1 MELNQFSKEAL
12 SAFYADCKAAYADF
26 MAQDLKLDM
35 SRGKPSPKQL
45 DLSAE
50 LLGCVT
56 NADMAGEAGDYRNYG
71 ILDGIPE
78 AKRLFAP
85 MLGVKPE
92 ELFLL
97 GNASL
102 QAMYMVISYAYSHGL
117 RRHTPWGRLDKVK
130 FLCPVPGYDRHFK
143 ITEFF
148 GAEMINIPMTAEGPD
163 MDMVEKLV
171 AEDDAVKGIW
181 CVPQY
186 SNPTGISYSD
196 EVVKRFANLNPA
208 AKDFRIFWDNA
219 YCIHHLC
226 DNPSRILNIMEECR
240 KNGREDM
247 VIQFAS
253 TAKVTFAGAGVC
265 MMAASEA
272 NLADLTKGLSCFTIC
287 FDKTNQMRHVK
298 FFDGKF
304 ENIEK
309 HMEKH
314 RALME
319 PKFRIVLDVLNKEL
333 APLGIGEWTEPK
345 GGYFVSFNA
354 PKGCAKRIVHLCK
367 KAGVVLTGAGA
378 AFPYGVD
385 PEDRNIRIAPSY
397 PEAEELE
404 QAMALFVLCAKMAA
418 AEELMGKRK

>member
-1 MELNQFSKEAL
+1 MELKNYSKAEL
-12 SAFYADCKAAYADF
+12 SAFYDECKAAYADF
-26 MAQDLKLDM
+26 QAQGLKLDM

-45 DLSAE
+45 DLSAG
-50 LLGCVT
+50 LLNCVT
-56 NADMAGEAGDYRNYG
+56 NEDMIGEAGDYRNYG

-92 ELFLL
+92 ELFLM

-102 QAMYMVISYAYSHGL
+102 QSMFMVISYAYSHGL
-117 RRHTPWGRLDKVK
+117 MGSTPWGRLEKVK

-163 MDMVEKLV
+163 MDMIEKLV
-171 AEDDAVKGIW
+171 AEDDAIKGIW

-186 SNPTGISYSD
+186 SNPTGIVYSD
-196 EVVKRFANLNPA
+196 ETVRRFAALKPA

-226 DNPSRILNIMEECR
+226 DNPKSILPILEECK
-240 KNGREDM
+240 KNGNANM

-272 NLADLTKGLSCFTIC
+272 TLADLTKGLSCFTIC

-304 ENIEK
+304 ENILA

-319 PKFRIVLDVLNKEL
+319 PKFHTVLDILNKEIR
-333 APLGIGEWTEPK
+333 PLGIGEWTEPS

-397 PEAEELE
+397 PEVPELE
-404 QAMALFVLCAKMAA
+404 KAMELFVICVKMAA
-418 AEELMGKRK
+418 AEELMGRR